1 MINDLE
7 KKILV
12 LENAQQILL
21 RHDETSKSIIQN
33 ITAFLTSLSNS
44 FESEMKEDVVPPKME
59 VDANTVNDKEMQRLV
74 VKLDEGVAKLKMENT
89 KLKENVEKANQA
101 SNRTTR
107 YKTSINE

>member
-33 ITAFLTSLSNS
+33 ITAFLTFLNNS
-44 FESEMKEDVVPPKME
+44 FESEMKEDGMPPKME

-74 VKLDEGVAKLKMENT
+74 VKT
-89 KLKENVEKANQA
+89 
-101 SNRTTR
+101 
-107 YKTSINE
+107 